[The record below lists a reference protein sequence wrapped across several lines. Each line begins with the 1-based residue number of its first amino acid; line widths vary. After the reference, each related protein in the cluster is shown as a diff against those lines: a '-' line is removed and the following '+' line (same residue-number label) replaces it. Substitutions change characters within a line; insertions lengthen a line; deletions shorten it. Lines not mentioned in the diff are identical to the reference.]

1 MQQEIAQL
9 EPRLKEILYRC
20 MEDIRATKAALYL
33 SIEPQH
39 FHLVT
44 HYGFR
49 ELPSTDIDARDDV
62 IDKLLTRR
70 APFFVNSLAEDP
82 LFSERMFKAQTT
94 RMLLA
99 PIYSRGKLV
108 GFLDL
113 RDKAGKRPFE
123 ASDATGAQTI
133 AEQFVE
139 LFAQKNLFGQ
149 RTVSLVETNKAQPAP
164 ITMESA
170 SDSAVE
176 EAKRALERGVGRAR
190 IAPAIG
196 ETHLQ
201 AGSTALA
208 ALIALPGAL
217 IAALSAFNRNVGM
230 QVLAARSVVAPEA
243 LQEFQGKLQAWAI
256 KRGLSAG
263 SIRSSMIHPLGIAGS
278 EITSARMSSILS
290 APIDINGVS
299 GVVLTLAFETA
310 PDASTKELLGDL
322 LRQTQAAVEQSL
334 SRSRLS
340 AALWRTA
347 EKLVEPDFQRYP
359 KLMDHCRRVA
369 ELAERL
375 ATAAG
380 FPPADVEATK
390 LAALVHDVGM
400 RVLDY
405 AFLYRKPNLTPDEM
419 KKLQQH
425 VVVGAAL
432 VAETAL
438 GGEIANAVLCHH
450 ERPDGTGYPH
460 GLGLE
465 QIPASARIIHICEAY
480 DAMTAADSYQTPVQ
494 VSAAIAKIR
503 RSSGSQ
509 FDPELAAKF
518 ADMMTAESNEP
529 MREG

>member
-20 MEDIRATKAALYL
+20 MEDIQATKAALYL
-33 SIEPQH
+33 STEPQH

-44 HYGFR
+44 QYGFR
-49 ELPSTDIDARDDV
+49 ELPSADIGAKDDV

-70 APFFVNSLAEDP
+70 APFFVNSLTDDP

-123 ASDATGAQTI
+123 ASDASGAQTI

-149 RTVSLVETNKAQPAP
+149 RTVSIVEMNKAEPAP
-164 ITMESA
+164 MTMDSA
-170 SDSAVE
+170 SDSIVD
-176 EAKRALERGVGRAR
+176 EAKRALERGAGRAR
-190 IAPAIG
+190 VTSAIS
-196 ETHLQ
+196 ETNLM
-201 AGSTALA
+201 AGSAALA
-208 ALIALPGAL
+208 ALIALPGGL
-217 IAALSAFNRNVGM
+217 IAALSVFNRNVGI
-230 QVLAARSVVAPEA
+230 QVLAARSALSPEA
-243 LQEFQGKLQAWAI
+243 LQEFQGKLQAWAF

-263 SIRSSMIHPLGIAGS
+263 SIRSSTIHPLGNAGS
-278 EITSARMSSILS
+278 EIAVARMNSILS
-290 APIDINGVS
+290 APVDILGVS
-299 GVVLTLAFETA
+299 GVVLTLAFETV
-310 PDASTKELLGDL
+310 PDAATKVLLGDL

-359 KLMDHCRRVA
+359 RLMDHCRRVA
-369 ELAERL
+369 DLAERL

-380 FPPADVEATK
+380 FPPAEVEATK

-405 AFLYRKPNLTPDEM
+405 PFLYRKPNLRPEEM
-419 KKLQQH
+419 KKLRQH

-465 QIPASARIIHICEAY
+465 QIPASARIIHICETY
-480 DAMTAADSYQTPVQ
+480 DAMTAADSYQTPVE
-494 VSAAIAKIR
+494 VSAALAKIR
-503 RSSGSQ
+503 RSAGTQ

-518 ADMMTAESNEP
+518 ADMMAADASETVYE
-529 MREG
+529 R

>member
-1 MQQEIAQL
+1 MQREIAQL

-33 SIEPQH
+33 SMEPQH

-49 ELPSTDIDARDDV
+49 ELPSADIGAKDDLV
-62 IDKLLTRR
+62 DKLLTRR
-70 APFFVNSLAEDP
+70 APFFVNSLTEDP

-149 RTVSLVETNKAQPAP
+149 RTVSVVEISKAEPAP
-164 ITMESA
+164 MTMESA

-176 EAKRALERGVGRAR
+176 EAKKALERGAGRAR
-190 IAPAIG
+190 VTAAIG
-196 ETHLQ
+196 ETNLL
-201 AGSTALA
+201 AGSSALA

-217 IAALSAFNRNVGM
+217 IAALSAFNRTVSM
-230 QVLAARSVVAPEA
+230 QVLAARSAIAAEA
-243 LQEFQGKLQAWAI
+243 LEEFQGKLQGWAV
-256 KRGLSAG
+256 KRGLSPG
-263 SIRSSMIHPLGIAGS
+263 SVRSLMIHPLGKAGS
-278 EITSARMSSILS
+278 EITAARMSSILS
-290 APIDINGVS
+290 APIEISGVS
-299 GVVLTLAFETA
+299 GVVLTLAFETV
-310 PDASTKELLGDL
+310 PDAATKGLLGEL
-322 LRQTQAAVEQSL
+322 LRQAQAALDQSL

-347 EKLVEPDFQRYP
+347 EKLIEPDFQRYP
-359 KLMDHCRRVA
+359 RLMDHCRRVA
-369 ELAERL
+369 DLAERL

-380 FPPADVEATK
+380 FPPAEIEATK

-405 AFLYRKPNLTPDEM
+405 PFLYRKSNLTPDEM
-419 KKLQQH
+419 KKLRQH
-425 VVVGAAL
+425 VIVGAAI

-460 GLGLE
+460 GLALD
-465 QIPASARIIHICEAY
+465 QIPPMARIIHICEAY
-480 DAMTAADSYQTPVQ
+480 DAMTAADSYQTSVLG
-494 VSAAIAKIR
+494 SAAIAKIR
-503 RSSGSQ
+503 RSAGSQ
-509 FDPELAAKF
+509 FDPDLAAKF
-518 ADMMTAESNEP
+518 AEMMTASSAEP
-529 MREG
+529 LFER

>member
-9 EPRLKEILYRC
+9 EPQLKEILYRC

-33 SIEPQH
+33 STEPQIY
-39 FHLVT
+39 HLVT
-44 HYGFR
+44 QYGFR
-49 ELPSTDIDARDDV
+49 EPPTKDIAAKDDLV
-62 IDKLLTRR
+62 DKLLTRR
-70 APFFVNSLAEDP
+70 APFFVNSLNEDP
-82 LFSERMFKAQTT
+82 IFSERLFKAQTT

-123 ASDATGAQTI
+123 ASDATGVQTI

-149 RTVSLVETNKAQPAP
+149 RTVTIVDEKKSQPAP
-164 ITMESA
+164 MTMESA

-176 EAKRALERGVGRAR
+176 EAKRSLERGVGRAR
-190 IAPAIG
+190 VASAIS
-196 ETHLQ
+196 ETHLR
-201 AGSTALA
+201 AGALSLA

-217 IAALSAFNRNVGM
+217 MAALSAFNRNVGL
-230 QVLAARSVVAPEA
+230 QVLAARAGISSEA
-243 LQEFQGKLQAWAI
+243 LQEFQSKLQAWAV
-256 KRGLSAG
+256 KRSLSAG
-263 SIRSSMIHPLGIAGS
+263 SIRSSIIHPLGRAEA
-278 EITSARMSSILS
+278 EITAARMNSILS
-290 APIDINGVS
+290 APIEVSGVS
-299 GVVLTLAFETA
+299 GLVLTLAFESV
-310 PDASTKELLGDL
+310 PDAGTKELLGDL
-322 LRQTQAAVEQSL
+322 LRQTEASVEQSL

-359 KLMDHCRRVA
+359 RLMDHCRRVA
-369 ELAERL
+369 DLAERL
-375 ATAAG
+375 TTAAG
-380 FPPADVEATK
+380 LRPADVESIK

-405 AFLYRKPNLTPDEM
+405 PFLYRKPNLTPEEM

-425 VVVGAAL
+425 AVVGAAL

-450 ERPDGTGYPH
+450 ERPDGTGYPS
-460 GLGLE
+460 GLSLE
-465 QIPASARIIHICEAY
+465 QIPIGARIIHICEAY

-494 VSAAIAKIR
+494 VGAALAKIR
-503 RSSGSQ
+503 RSAGSQ

-518 ADMMTAESNEP
+518 ADMMTVDSPEP
-529 MREG
+529 L